1 MSTMNN
7 HKFYENLSEKDIKA
21 IGGLAAADEV
31 FKEVPEVKGWFIS
44 NYGRLIS
51 KRKNGTARIVKTYF
65 TNGYEHVVTYTEKG
79 KNRTAKLYAIHQ
91 LVAQAFVEV
100 PAWIKPHDIIEV
112 HHIRR
117 VNRKNRVS
125 GINCAS
131 NLSYLPKSLHKTVDV
146 IAEIAVFEEGFY
158 RQYDFVSAAER
169 LHIDPYCLADII
181 RQEPTKRK
189 GKCAYYQCTV
199 NADGVA
205 VDVNFRIIRTKDI

>member
-91 LVAQAFVEV
+91 LVAQAFVKV

-112 HHIRR
+112 HHIHR
-117 VNRKNRVS
+117 VNRKNRES
-125 GINCAS
+125 GINFAS

-146 IAEIAVFEEGFY
+146 V
-158 RQYDFVSAAER
+158 
-169 LHIDPYCLADII
+169 ADSSI
-181 RQEPTKRK
+181 
-189 GKCAYYQCTV
+189 
-199 NADGVA
+199 
-205 VDVNFRIIRTKDI
+205 